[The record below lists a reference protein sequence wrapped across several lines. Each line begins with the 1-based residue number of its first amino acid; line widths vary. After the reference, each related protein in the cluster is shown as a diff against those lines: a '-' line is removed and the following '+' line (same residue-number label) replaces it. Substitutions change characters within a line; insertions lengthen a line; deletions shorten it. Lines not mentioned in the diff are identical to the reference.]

1 VEKLISGKTCCVA
14 GEFGVKNGGDTFMLR
29 LRFLE
34 VFIAAGLACGAL
46 PVLAQND
53 TPAQAAA
60 RAALEQQMNQMDSE
74 QSAGS
79 TNSMMP
85 TNSVPPP
92 PATPA
97 SQPPAEA
104 VSQPPPAAPITT
116 PTPTPQ
122 FSTNVPVNAEMESAT
137 APAGMS
143 QTNEPANAQM
153 QSQTNVASMTVP
165 PSVLNTNETEQYPV
179 NPAIA
184 PLPPPQS
191 EPASTQPAVMQQAH
205 PVAVPTTSEPGNQ
218 WPAPAESNPN
228 AQQLPPSTDMNG
240 TEATPAMNGT
250 APNMINDRQTTNS
263 VPTFSPITAPP
274 LPISQEQQSELQ
286 NLLSQ
291 YMANQITPT
300 QYQEQ
305 RAKIMAGQ

>member
-1 VEKLISGKTCCVA
+1 
-14 GEFGVKNGGDTFMLR
+14 MLR
-29 LRFLE
+29 FRFLE
-34 VFIAAGLACGAL
+34 VFIAIGFACGAL

-74 QSAGS
+74 QSASS
-79 TNSMMP
+79 TNSV
-85 TNSVPPP
+85 TPP
-92 PATPA
+92 PAAPA
-97 SQPPAEA
+97 PQPPPAA
-104 VSQPPPAAPITT
+104 VVSQPPPAAAITA
-116 PTPTPQ
+116 PTPQ

-143 QTNEPANAQM
+143 QTNEPATAQM
-153 QSQTNVASMTVP
+153 QTQTNVASMTVP

-191 EPASTQPAVMQQAH
+191 EPAPTQPAVMQQTH
-205 PVAVPTTSEPGNQ
+205 PVAVPATSEPGNQ
-218 WPAPAESNPN
+218 WPTAAQSNPN
-228 AQQLPPSTDMNG
+228 AQQMPPSTDMNG
-240 TEATPAMNGT
+240 AEPAPAMNGT
-250 APNMINDRQTTNS
+250 APNMNNDRQMTNS
-263 VPTFSPITAPP
+263 VPAFSPVTAPP
-274 LPISQEQQSELQ
+274 LPISQQQQSELQ

-291 YMANQITPT
+291 YMANQITPA